1 MKLKL
6 KDEYVNS
13 VIYVSFENRNVLGKF
28 IDVKLYPYMY
38 KKSPE
43 LFNLVCDKCE
53 DTKCKCKE
61 DKSKKTKEVDVK
73 INDKSDTISGSNTIG
88 K

>member
-28 IDVKLYPYMY
+28 IDVELYPYIY
-38 KKSPE
+38 KRSPE
-43 LFNLVCDKCE
+43 LFDLVCEKCE
-53 DTKCKCKE
+53 DAKCKC
-61 DKSKKTKEVDVK
+61 KKTKEVDVK
-73 INDKSDTISGSNTIG
+73 INDKSDTISGSNTIR